1 MQCQYC
7 HKENSEGWFYCRS
20 CGERASATKFTTN
33 LWMMSEIGKRTDIE
47 FRTMTV
53 EEDIKS
59 MNRRNNANTL

>member
-33 LWMMSEIGKRTDIE
+33 LWMMSETGKRTDVE
-47 FRTMTV
+47 FSPQTMG
-53 EEDIKS
+53 ESIKE
-59 MNRRNNANTL
+59 MRKNRYA

>member
-33 LWMMSEIGKRTDIE
+33 LWMMSETGKRTDVE
-47 FRTMTV
+47 FSPQTMG
-53 EEDIKS
+53 ESIKE
-59 MNRRNNANTL
+59 MRKNIYA

>member
-33 LWMMSEIGKRTDIE
+33 LWMMSETGKRTDVE
-47 FRTMTV
+47 FSPQTMG
-53 EEDIKS
+53 ESIKE
-59 MNRRNNANTL
+59 MRRNRYA